1 MKRLRFR
8 WSGAIVF
15 GLVLFVSACTSAEE
29 TAQLKEAAE
38 RGEQSYRQYRTGD
51 YDTAKNAVLNYIQY
65 LEGKLADPKF
75 VHVESSKSDL
85 MTNYARLA
93 RLEQRYN
100 GPDRDMY
107 TQKAI
112 AMCQQ
117 LKMKRNCTPLDLEA
131 HVDAIDAMFPI
142 R

>member
-1 MKRLRFR
+1 MKVLRFR
-8 WSGAIVF
+8 ANSAIVVA
-15 GLVLFVSACTSAEE
+15 LVLCFSACTSSEE

-38 RGEQSYRQYRTGD
+38 RGEQSYRQYRTGN

-65 LEGKLADPKF
+65 LEGKLADPSF
-75 VHVESSKSDL
+75 VHVESSKSDI

-93 RLEQRYN
+93 RLEQKYD
-100 GPDRDMY
+100 GPDREMY

>member
-1 MKRLRFR
+1 M
-8 WSGAIVF
+8 
-15 GLVLFVSACTSAEE
+15 
-29 TAQLKEAAE
+29 
-38 RGEQSYRQYRTGD
+38 
-51 YDTAKNAVLNYIQY
+51 LNYIQY
-65 LEGKLADPKF
+65 LKGKLADPKF
-75 VHVESSKSDL
+75 VHVESSKSDI

-93 RLEQRYN
+93 KLEQRYN
-100 GPDRDMY
+100 GPDKEMY

-112 AMCQQ
+112 AMCEQ

>member
-1 MKRLRFR
+1 MKVLRFR
-8 WSGAIVF
+8 ANSAIVVA
-15 GLVLFVSACTSAEE
+15 LVLCFSACTSSEE

-38 RGEQSYRQYRTGD
+38 RGEQSYRQYRTGN

-65 LEGKLADPKF
+65 LEGKLADPSF
-75 VHVESSKSDL
+75 VHVESSKSDI

-93 RLEQRYN
+93 RLEQKYD
-100 GPDRDMY
+100 GPDREVY

>member
-1 MKRLRFR
+1 
-8 WSGAIVF
+8 
-15 GLVLFVSACTSAEE
+15 
-29 TAQLKEAAE
+29 
-38 RGEQSYRQYRTGD
+38 
-51 YDTAKNAVLNYIQY
+51 
-65 LEGKLADPKF
+65 
-75 VHVESSKSDL
+75 

-117 LKMKRNCTPLDLEA
+117 LKMKRKCTPLDLEA

>member
-8 WSGAIVF
+8 SSNAIVLA
-15 GLVLFVSACTSAEE
+15 LVFCVSACTSAEE
-29 TAQLKEAAE
+29 TAQLKEAGE

-75 VHVESSKSDL
+75 VHVESSKADI

-117 LKMKRNCTPLDLEA
+117 LKMKRDCTPLDLEA

>member
-1 MKRLRFR
+1 MKSLRFC
-8 WSGAIVF
+8 SSNAIVLA
-15 GLVLFVSACTSAEE
+15 LVLGVSACTSSES
-29 TAQLKEAAE
+29 TAQLKEAGE
-38 RGEQSYRQYRTGD
+38 RGEQSYRLYRTGD
-51 YDTAKNAVLNYIQY
+51 YDTAKNAVLSYIQY
-65 LEGKLADPKF
+65 LESKLADPKF
-75 VHVESSKSDL
+75 VHVESSKSDI

-93 RLEQRYN
+93 RLEQKYN
-100 GPDRDMY
+100 GPDKDMY

-131 HVDAIDAMFPI
+131 HVDAIDVMFPI